1 MHACTHG
8 YTHDA
13 RAHITDPRNRH
24 VDLLANAGVRKVFEK
39 RAAVL
44 RAIREF
50 LDAHSFLE
58 VDTPSVPGCLCVCVS
73 VCLCVC
79 VSVCL
84 CLLVHA
90 CILEC
95 ICVFV
100 CMHACMHGCVYDGDE
115 TPVSR
120 VCHHVQ
126 LQSDIADGVAVI
138 HGHALTWMSA

>member
-79 VSVCL
+79 VSVLAGACMHPRMYL
-84 CLLVHA
+84 RVCVHA
-90 CILEC
+90 CVHAWMC
-95 ICVFV
+95 I
-100 CMHACMHGCVYDGDE
+100 
-115 TPVSR
+115 
-120 VCHHVQ
+120 
-126 LQSDIADGVAVI
+126 
-138 HGHALTWMSA
+138 